1 MWYTLH
7 MENSEKDQLLDFTE
21 FFEEDCQSDA
31 SLEEVEDFA
40 HQFIAQGSARLNGV
54 LYQGEAPATLPL
66 TVRENLA
73 RVQAKYADRF
83 DISTEN
89 VLAEYAKAAFF
100 DPRDLFDATGKLRPV
115 HELDNQVSAAIAG
128 LKVTQVG
135 GSTDGWVE
143 DITYKFLDKLKALD
157 SLSRNLGLFQDN
169 IKLEHSGEISS
180 DVSDNEKTRRIAFL
194 LEELMRAKLKNSGN
208 PG

>member
-1 MWYTLH
+1 
-7 MENSEKDQLLDFTE
+7 METNENDQLFDLNE
-21 FFEEDCQSDA
+21 FFEEDCHSDA

-40 HQFIAQGSARLNGV
+40 HSYVANGNARLRNV
-54 LYQGEAPATLPL
+54 IYSEVTELPL
-66 TVRENLA
+66 TVRANLA

-83 DISTEN
+83 DITTEN

-100 DPRDLFDATGKLRPV
+100 DPRNLFDEEGKLIPV
-115 HELDNQVSAAIAG
+115 HELDNQVSAGIAG

-143 DITYKFLDKLKALD
+143 NITYKFLDKLKALD

-169 IKLEHSGEISS
+169 IKLEHSGEIQTET
-180 DVSDNEKTRRIAFL
+180 SDNEKTRRIAFL
-194 LEELMRAKLKNSGN
+194 LEELMRAKLRNSGESRI
-208 PG
+208 GSKSI